1 MELIF
6 KYIHI
11 LKNIAQEN
19 GDSYL
24 YIKPS
29 VVILNFDDD
38 GLNSQKCVFIPIL
51 LLFAIKP
58 YRI

>member
-1 MELIF
+1 MEQSF

-11 LKNIAQEN
+11 FKNIALEN
-19 GDSYL
+19 GVCYL
-24 YIKPS
+24 YIKPL
-29 VVILNFDDD
+29 VVRLNFDDD
-38 GLNSQKCVFIPIL
+38 GLNSQKCGFIPIL